1 MNVPVT
7 NINRFCTSHRILTG
21 LSCRQVFSALGP
33 ELQLVLWSLP
43 VGSGLLVHYLIPQ
56 LRKQV
61 PWLCVAHPILRAA
74 EYRQFE
80 VSEPARVTWFERLYV
95 WLCSLER
102 NVLYP
107 LVVLSAL
114 TVDSPHLV
122 DKFGL
127 EWATL
132 IVVVCGLKSLRATYT
147 DTSYSYLVLVFTL
160 LLFKL
165 DWAAASETLL
175 VDLFIMFIAFDKVR
189 DFLLKIQF
197 VTTYI
202 APWQITWGSAF
213 HAFAQPFSVP
223 HSAMLFAQ
231 AAVSAALSGPLSP
244 FLGSAVFISSY
255 VRPVKFWERD
265 YNTKRVDHS
274 NTRLALH
281 LDRSPG
287 ANDNNLN
294 SIFYEHLTRSL
305 QHSLY
310 GDIMLGEWKRPA
322 GEDVGGEGEDGLG
335 LPVGV

>member
-1 MNVPVT
+1 M
-7 NINRFCTSHRILTG
+7 
-21 LSCRQVFSALGP
+21 FSQLGP
-33 ELQLVLWSLP
+33 RLQVALWSLP
-43 VGSGLLVHYLIPQ
+43 VGCGFLAHYLLPQ
-56 LRKQV
+56 LRKPV
-61 PWLCVAHPILRAA
+61 PWLCVAHPLLRAA

-80 VSEPARVTWFERLYV
+80 VVEPAKVVWFERAYV

-102 NVLYP
+102 NVLVP

-114 TVDSPHLV
+114 TVDSPRLV
-122 DKFGL
+122 EKFGL
-127 EWATL
+127 EPATL
-132 IVVVCGLKSLRATYT
+132 LVVVCGMKTLRAAYADASYT
-147 DTSYSYLVLVFTL
+147 YLVLLFTL
-160 LLFKL
+160 LLFRL
-165 DWAAASETLL
+165 DWAAASETAL
-175 VDLFIMFIAFDKVR
+175 VDLLVMAVLFDKVR
-189 DFLLKIQF
+189 DLLLKLQF

-231 AAVSAALSGPLSP
+231 AAVSAMLSGPLSP
-244 FLGSAVFISSY
+244 FLGSAVFVSSY

-310 GDIMLGEWKRPA
+310 GDIMMGKNMS
-322 GEDVGGEGEDGLG
+322 VI
-335 LPVGV
+335 